1 KSCLGVT
8 YGCSSCNFFLHK
20 SCAELPTEIQNFA
33 HPSHPLSLL
42 ILTCQNPKKFKCNIC
57 LKDCRGFIFHCRECN
72 FQLDVEC
79 ASLTPTVNFG
89 DHPHRLTVVD
99 NIYDELECCACNGS
113 CIGSP
118 AFRCLKCNFN
128 LHLVCGP
135 LPITIKHKCHIDP
148 LTLKDF
154 YVEDDDDDEFY
165 CDACELP
172 RNPRLCVYYCETGC
186 PMIVDVKCV
195 ISEVIPAL
203 RGERGDVKLRTVGRQ
218 ITSNVI
224 IKDLMVKEMKQ
235 NETDKETREGR
246 VEIESALSFDDI
258 FHSLNASEKNEISII
273 ISKMQTERKRGKES
287 IEAKKQDSPAFTE
300 ENLAEFMERLKAYT
314 IPLWKPYNRVSSSL
328 RSRKPARVVV
338 RRLFGVLFKPT
349 ASVVVLNGPS
359 VVLDHQLPIFF
370 LQHNKFITV
379 GDMLVPRTLIP
390 IYEEL
395 LSKYKNIGATSR
407 LSPKVKSLIFYI
419 LCRVI
424 QNMRTTKVVD
434 VTEDKLGEWLGWL
447 KWVECAGFEIQFIF
461 EHMERIARAYFVL
474 RTRKL
479 LEDSE
484 VEQEQD
490 IEWISEKMEK
500 LKTKLERTR
509 AKSEATKEQL
519 SYHKT
524 HEKEFLKGTAVS
536 IKWKPVTDGLL

>member
-1 KSCLGVT
+1 
-8 YGCSSCNFFLHK
+8 
-20 SCAELPTEIQNFA
+20 
-33 HPSHPLSLL
+33 
-42 ILTCQNPKKFKCNIC
+42 
-57 LKDCRGFIFHCRECN
+57 
-72 FQLDVEC
+72 
-79 ASLTPTVNFG
+79 
-89 DHPHRLTVVD
+89 
-99 NIYDELECCACNGS
+99 
-113 CIGSP
+113 
-118 AFRCLKCNFN
+118 
-128 LHLVCGP
+128 
-135 LPITIKHKCHIDP
+135 
-148 LTLKDF
+148 
-154 YVEDDDDDEFY
+154 
-165 CDACELP
+165 
-172 RNPRLCVYYCETGC
+172 
-186 PMIVDVKCV
+186 
-195 ISEVIPAL
+195 
-203 RGERGDVKLRTVGRQ
+203 
-218 ITSNVI
+218 
-224 IKDLMVKEMKQ
+224 MKQ

-273 ISKMQTERKRGKES
+273 ISKMQTERRGKES

-314 IPLWKPYNRVSSSL
+314 ISLWKPYNQGSSSL

-349 ASVVVLNGPS
+349 ASVV
-359 VVLDHQLPIFF
+359 
-370 LQHNKFITV
+370 
-379 GDMLVPRTLIP
+379 
-390 IYEEL
+390 
-395 LSKYKNIGATSR
+395 
-407 LSPKVKSLIFYI
+407 
-419 LCRVI
+419 
-424 QNMRTTKVVD
+424 NMRTIKVVD

-519 SYHKT
+519 SYHIT